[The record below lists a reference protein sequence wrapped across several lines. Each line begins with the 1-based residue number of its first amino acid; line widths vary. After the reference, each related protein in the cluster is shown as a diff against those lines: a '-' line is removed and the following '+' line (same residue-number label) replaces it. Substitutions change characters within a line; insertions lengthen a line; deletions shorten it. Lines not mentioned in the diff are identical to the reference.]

1 MDIAT
6 GKSESYENVS
16 FVKQVNGIRP
26 LFDSPSSLQ
35 PRLINPVTGQPIDC
49 NAMSQFQFI
58 SPDGSLYADTRL
70 KEYIEYYWH
79 EDNTTL
85 SHKEYNRLMTKYQY
99 PWQEKK
105 DSEAWRKVKELRRQ
119 LVLEHFDFL
128 NERFP
133 KLLHGDKTGK
143 KWETIVLDEQN
154 TFGTKGFLNRL
165 IGTKGIAYIRRSSND
180 TEVAKIELGEPLSY
194 INL

>member
-1 MDIAT
+1 MAR
-6 GKSESYENVS
+6 E
-16 FVKQVNGIRP
+16 
-26 LFDSPSSLQ
+26 
-35 PRLINPVTGQPIDC
+35 
-49 NAMSQFQFI
+49 
-58 SPDGSLYADTRL
+58 
-70 KEYIEYYWH
+70 
-79 EDNTTL
+79 
-85 SHKEYNRLMTKYQY
+85 
-99 PWQEKK
+99 K

-194 INL
+194 INYVSFSYDSRYVALAGYRRDGYSAWGGLFLIYDLKREKQSSSKIQIVRFGLRPFQKRMPWLLTQATRLHSLPQTKVNMIMISNPC